1 MSDAGKPPT
10 AFNTAAAKAELSAFI
25 AALGPRTAALAS
37 TPLPELGQ
45 DIRDVAADD
54 ALIER
59 FTAAAAAAGMTVQR
73 ATSASCAEVV
83 ARIVQQVRARHVF
96 LTAQADTALTPAL
109 AETLAGELH
118 RLGIRPGSVP
128 DDETLFTVDAAITGV
143 AAAVAETG
151 TLVCVSAPDSARG
164 ASLIPPIHV
173 AVVAPGQLVADLC
186 DLGTLWPTASGLPAN
201 INLISGPSKTAD
213 IEGVLVTG
221 MHGPGHVH
229 IVVLDG

>member
-1 MSDAGKPPT
+1 MNNAEHP
-10 AFNTAAAKAELSAFI
+10 ARANAAAAPDSELTAFI
-25 AALGPRTAALAS
+25 AAVGRHTPPPRTL
-37 TPLPELGQ
+37 LPDIEE

-59 FTAAAAAAGMTVQR
+59 FTVAAAAAGMTVQR

-83 ARIVQQVRARHVF
+83 ARIVQQIRARHVF
-96 LTAQADTALTPAL
+96 LTAQAGTALTPAL

-164 ASLIPPIHV
+164 ASLIPPVHV

-186 DLGTLWPTASGLPAN
+186 DLRTLWPTGVDLPAN

-221 MHGPGHVH
+221 MHGPGQVH
-229 IVVLDG
+229 IVLLDG